1 MKNIIVCDSNINKK
15 DIEGYKVV
23 IDGYE
28 YLFALLDIPVN
39 KYTDKISDQSVVV
52 RVSAFSCNYRAKG
65 ILYNFLKKCK
75 DYNLKESYYYSFL
88 GSEFVG
94 KVIKIGRNVRSFK
107 IGDRVMSDNSYPFKV
122 DGKIGG
128 IVSNYASKRIQIFHE
143 SCLIKVPDSMSDIEA
158 AAFSLTASTAHSM
171 VSKSKLKEG
180 DKVLVTS
187 LFSNTSLGCLEL
199 LKNISGIKIYGL
211 TTGYKE
217 AQSLSEKFKIQ
228 KIFTPDDFYTATNK
242 MNINF
247 NVIIDP
253 FPDIHIN
260 YLHSYLNYSSRYI
273 SCGMSSHQN
282 EKIDFYKIL
291 YSLIVSNSQFIG
303 NCLGLPYDLK
313 AVINEYSHERYKVY
327 VDSVYTG
334 RQISDFINKS
344 FNERHF
350 GKVVYS
356 YE

>member
-1 MKNIIVCDSNINKK
+1 MARKSKKELTIEEKLEIEKQRGLDNIEEEKIHFN
-15 DIEGYKVV
+15 EPT
-23 IDGYE
+23 YE
-28 YLFALLDIPVN
+28 
-39 KYTDKISDQSVVV
+39 
-52 RVSAFSCNYRAKG
+52 
-65 ILYNFLKKCK
+65 
-75 DYNLKESYYYSFL
+75 
-88 GSEFVG
+88 
-94 KVIKIGRNVRSFK
+94 FK

-228 KIFTPDDFYTATNK
+228 KIFTPDDFYTAK
-242 MNINF
+242 YLEG
-247 NVIIDP
+247 
-253 FPDIHIN
+253 IH
-260 YLHSYLNYSSRYI
+260 
-273 SCGMSSHQN
+273 
-282 EKIDFYKIL
+282 
-291 YSLIVSNSQFIG
+291 
-303 NCLGLPYDLK
+303 
-313 AVINEYSHERYKVY
+313 
-327 VDSVYTG
+327 
-334 RQISDFINKS
+334 KS
-344 FNERHF
+344 
-350 GKVVYS
+350 
-356 YE
+356 

>member
-52 RVSAFSCNYRAKG
+52 RVSAFSCNYRDKG

-187 LFSNTSLGCLEL
+187 LFSNTSLGCL
-199 LKNISGIKIYGL
+199 
-211 TTGYKE
+211 
-217 AQSLSEKFKIQ
+217 
-228 KIFTPDDFYTATNK
+228 
-242 MNINF
+242 
-247 NVIIDP
+247 
-253 FPDIHIN
+253 
-260 YLHSYLNYSSRYI
+260 
-273 SCGMSSHQN
+273 
-282 EKIDFYKIL
+282 
-291 YSLIVSNSQFIG
+291 
-303 NCLGLPYDLK
+303 
-313 AVINEYSHERYKVY
+313 
-327 VDSVYTG
+327 
-334 RQISDFINKS
+334 
-344 FNERHF
+344 
-350 GKVVYS
+350 
-356 YE
+356 

>member
-1 MKNIIVCDSNINKK
+1 
-15 DIEGYKVV
+15 
-23 IDGYE
+23 
-28 YLFALLDIPVN
+28 
-39 KYTDKISDQSVVV
+39 
-52 RVSAFSCNYRAKG
+52 
-65 ILYNFLKKCK
+65 
-75 DYNLKESYYYSFL
+75 
-88 GSEFVG
+88 
-94 KVIKIGRNVRSFK
+94 
-107 IGDRVMSDNSYPFKV
+107 
-122 DGKIGG
+122 
-128 IVSNYASKRIQIFHE
+128 
-143 SCLIKVPDSMSDIEA
+143 
-158 AAFSLTASTAHSM
+158 M

-282 EKIDFYKIL
+282 EKIDFHKIL